1 MLEILRR
8 EQYREYEEFVST
20 HPRGEFMQSSHWQ
33 EVKNNWQWEA
43 VGSRNEAGKIVRRP
57 YPEDASFRHHL
68 PLCPQGPCL

>member
-1 MLEILRR
+1 MEILRR

-43 VGSRNEAGKIVRRP
+43 VVSRNEAGKIVGDRK
-57 YPEDASFRHHL
+57 SVV
-68 PLCPQGPCL
+68 